1 MVTYHF
7 CATYQSGTVDGI
19 GTFSD
24 EIKTKEDYNQLKE
37 RISDDYFGGVA
48 SDKFTVTSLSLI
60 SK

>member
-1 MVTYHF
+1 MFTYHF
-7 CATYQSGTVDGI
+7 CMTYQYVTVDGVATI
-19 GTFSD
+19 SGV
-24 EIKTKEDYNQLKE
+24 IKTKEDYNQLKE